1 MKPDRV
7 SLNVAVAASILF
19 GQACFD
25 TLDTGDDV
33 GLHVTEV
40 QAPASAP
47 ASGPITVTLTV
58 VTGGCL
64 SFDRISASRTP
75 STLILSARG
84 IDNSGPNITCPA
96 DIRHEPHSYV
106 AQGPFADPL
115 AITVYRPTTDP
126 LIKTVRIE

>member
-1 MKPDRV
+1 MRPARV
-7 SLNVAVAASILF
+7 SPAVAIAASVLF

-25 TLDTGDDV
+25 PIDTGDDV

-47 ASGPITVTLTV
+47 ASGPVTVTLTV

-84 IDNSGPNITCPA
+84 TDTGGRNVACPA

-106 AQGPFADPL
+106 AQGPFSDPL
-115 AITVYRPTTDP
+115 TITVYRPTTDP
-126 LIKTVRIE
+126 LVKTVRIE